1 MKTKLKREPAPQR
14 TPKLRSPDSAAA
26 FLREGYTFISSRCD
40 KLGTDLFRTRI
51 AGRPVVCIRGA
62 DAARIFYEA
71 DRFTRRGALPPTVVH
86 LLQDQGSVQTLDGSA
101 HRHRKA
107 MFLDIMSNASVAA
120 LIRLFEGHWLQR
132 AAGWQGRTIALHR
145 EVRLILTAAACEW
158 AVGLPLREADV
169 EARAAEF
176 GLMVDQAGSF
186 GPANWW
192 AQLRRRRTE
201 RWARKIVSGI
211 RSGSLSVP
219 PGTPAALIAAHRE
232 ANGELLSEEVAA
244 VEILNI
250 IRPVVAVDRF
260 ITFAGTALVEHPW
273 WRAHFAA
280 SDAAVAQDLEPFAQE
295 VRRYYPFF
303 PAVGGVVRK
312 EFTWRDHTFVP
323 GNWVLLDIYGTNH
336 DAALWQN
343 PEAFQPERFKTWNAD
358 ANTLIPQGGGEAASG
373 HRCPGEGITLE
384 LVKSAVLLL
393 ARSSWTVPAQ
403 DLTISLSQLPSI
415 PRSGLLL
422 TPAGP
427 AGARAV

>member
-1 MKTKLKREPAPQR
+1 MKPKPTSPPAPQE
-14 TPKLRSPDSAAA
+14 TPRLRAPDSAPA

-40 KLGTDLFRTRI
+40 RLGADLFRTRI
-51 AGRPVVCIRGA
+51 AGRPVVCMRGA
-62 DAARIFYEA
+62 DAARVFYEG

-86 LLQDQGSVQTLDGSA
+86 LLQDRGSVQTLDGA
-101 HRHRKA
+101 GHRHRKA
-107 MFLDIMSNASVAA
+107 MFLDIMNEASVAE
-120 LIRLFEGHWLQR
+120 LVRLFEKYWRQR
-132 AAGWQGRTIALHR
+132 SAGWQGRTVVLHR
-145 EVRLILTAAACEW
+145 EVRIILTAAACEW
-158 AVGLPLREADV
+158 AVGLPLQEAEV

-201 RWARKIVSGI
+201 RWAGKVISRI
-211 RSGSLSVP
+211 RSGAAGVP
-219 PGTPAALIAAHRE
+219 SGAPAAVIAGHRE
-232 ANGELLSEEVAA
+232 ANGELLPEDVAA
-244 VEILNI
+244 VELLNV

-260 ITFAGTALVEHPW
+260 IAFAGTALVEHPE
-273 WRAHFAA
+273 WRARFAA
-280 SDAAVAQDLEPFAQE
+280 ADAAASTDLGPFAQE

-312 EFTWRDHTFVP
+312 EFTWNNHTFTP

-336 DAALWQN
+336 DAALWPD
-343 PEAFQPERFKTWNAD
+343 PEAFHPERFRTWNGD
-358 ANTLIPQGGGEAASG
+358 PNTLIPQGGGQAANG

-384 LVKSAVLLL
+384 LVKSSVLLL
-393 ARSSWTVPAQ
+393 ARSPWKVPAQ
-403 DLTISLSQLPSI
+403 DLTISLSKLPSI

-427 AGARAV
+427 TDVRP